1 MMTPSEVDRA
11 VSRVIPLGTQV
22 DALQV
27 VMIGPDAVEVKARVA
42 ADHQWYQGIVQRRD
56 WEDTAE
62 LTHARIQAVRD
73 FCADQITHDDLPS
86 GGLTNRAWCAQSVLN
101 ILNGLTDWQLKGA
114 K

>member
-1 MMTPSEVDRA
+1 MMTPSEIDRA
-11 VSRVIPLGTQV
+11 ISRVIPLGTQV

-27 VMIGPDAVEVKARVA
+27 LMLGPDAVEVKAHVTA
-42 ADHQWYQGIVQRRD
+42 GQWYQGIVQRRD

-62 LTHARIQAVRD
+62 LTPARIQAVRQ
-73 FCADQITHDDLPS
+73 FCADQITHDALPS